1 MLMVTRSLLT
11 SADPTLILRY
21 VPKQHEEVQLVALF
35 RALADPTR
43 LAVVERLSIS
53 PASATELSRPFS
65 MALPSFMQHLQV
77 LEDAGLVRSHKS
89 SRTRTYQ
96 LQPDGLNAA
105 STWLRTFRNHW
116 DRRLDQLEQLL
127 QPTDQQCQTN
137 SINHTDE
144 EPS

>member
-1 MLMVTRSLLT
+1 MVADVCLT
-11 SADPTLILRY
+11 SAGPTLILRY
-21 VPKQHEEVQLVALF
+21 VPKQHEDAQLVVLF

-77 LEDAGLVRSHKS
+77 LEDAGLVMSHKS

-127 QPTDQQCQTN
+127 QPTDQQRQTN